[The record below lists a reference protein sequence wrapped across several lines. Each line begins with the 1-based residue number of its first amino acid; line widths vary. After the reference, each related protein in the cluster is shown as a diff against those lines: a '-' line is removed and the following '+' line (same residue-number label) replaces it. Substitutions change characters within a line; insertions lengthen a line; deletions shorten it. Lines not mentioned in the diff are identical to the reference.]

1 MDMAQAGEEMTLVIG
16 FDALRRLSEP
26 AAAVEDASRWTM
38 EVGVAAD
45 DYDELRAFLDRKSVE
60 PGFVSG
66 ERGLIGGLVAVRQRI
81 TTDRHVFVGTTDEA
95 RATAE
100 AVGWEYLDVE
110 EAAAE
115 AEWDLAAED
124 EGA

>member
-1 MDMAQAGEEMTLVIG
+1 MAQAGEEMTLVIG
-16 FDALRRLSEP
+16 VDALRRLSDP
-26 AAAVEDASRWTM
+26 AAAVEDASRWTV
-38 EVGVAAD
+38 EVGVAGND
-45 DYDELRAFLDRKSVE
+45 HDELRSFLDREGVE

-110 EAAAE
+110 EASTE
-115 AEWDLAAED
+115 ADWDLAGEN
-124 EGA
+124 EQS